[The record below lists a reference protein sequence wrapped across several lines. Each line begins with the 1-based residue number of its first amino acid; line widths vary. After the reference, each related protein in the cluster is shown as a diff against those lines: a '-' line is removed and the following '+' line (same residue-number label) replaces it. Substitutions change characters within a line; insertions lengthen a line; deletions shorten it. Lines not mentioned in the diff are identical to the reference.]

1 MKKKAAYERITKSPL
16 LRNILTLF
24 SGKVAAQIILIGSAP
39 IIARL
44 FNPGDFGIAALVLAI
59 ATMVGPLATLSYGTA
74 AQLTDRDTDAR
85 ALLRLTMAST
95 VFFSLVMTAIIF
107 LLTQTLDTG
116 LIAQLSVWIWVI
128 PLLFFLTGVVSALE
142 SWNTRMK
149 QFRIQASTSVSEA
162 AVGTGSRICFGMIGG
177 SSVAGLVIGYLL
189 GLGTRIT
196 ILARASTLH
205 HSSEK
210 KRTDLGSYRK
220 LMVRYRDFPIFA
232 TPTAMLN
239 TLTNKLPLLLFG
251 VLFSPTIAGIYAMA
265 DRLYFRPLLMFQG
278 SFRSVYTQHL
288 ITALNMGRPITPIL
302 LKGFFST
309 GAIMFLPA
317 VLLTIYG
324 EPVVAWLLS
333 EKWRA
338 AGVFIE
344 ITAPLM
350 IFASLAVPGHAAMVV
365 CRKQGR
371 LLILQVVT
379 TATLVIGFIVSFLM
393 WGTPEATLRT
403 FVFVLALR
411 HLYTVFVA
419 FVVSSRRDRNVLG
432 EPEKRN

>member
-1 MKKKAAYERITKSPL
+1 MKKKAAYKRITSSPL

-44 FNPGDFGIAALVLAI
+44 FNPGDFGIAALALAI

-74 AQLTDRDTDAR
+74 AQLTERDTDAR
-85 ALLRLTMAST
+85 ALLRLAMAST

-107 LLTQTLDTG
+107 LLTQTLHTG
-116 LIAQLSVWIWVI
+116 LIAQLSVWVWVI
-128 PLLFFLTGVVSALE
+128 PLLFFLNGVVSALE

-196 ILARASTLH
+196 ILARASTH
-205 HSSEK
+205 PHFPK
-210 KRTDLGSYRK
+210 TRRTRLGSYRK
-220 LMVRYRDFPIFA
+220 LMLRYRDFPLFA

-239 TLTNKLPLLLFG
+239 TATNKLPLLLFG
-251 VLFSPTIAGIYAMA
+251 VLFSPALAGIYAMA

-288 ITALNMGRPITPIL
+288 ISALDEGRALTPIL
-302 LKGFFST
+302 LKGFFFT
-309 GAIMFLPA
+309 GVIMLIPSL
-317 VLLTIYG
+317 LLTAYG

-365 CRKQGR
+365 CRKQSR
-371 LLILQVVT
+371 LLVLQIVT
-379 TATLVIGFIVSFLM
+379 TITILVGFIVSFLV
-393 WGTPEATLRT
+393 WGTAEAVLRT
-403 FVFVLALR
+403 FVSVLVFR
-411 HLYTVFVA
+411 HLYTVVIAF
-419 FVVSSRRDRNVLG
+419 FVVRRRDINLTSQ
-432 EPEKRN
+432 

>member
-1 MKKKAAYERITKSPL
+1 MKKKAAYKRITSSPL

-44 FNPGDFGIAALVLAI
+44 FNPGDFGIAALALAI

-74 AQLTDRDTDAR
+74 AQLTERDTDAR
-85 ALLRLTMAST
+85 ALLRLAMAST

-107 LLTQTLDTG
+107 LLTQTLHTG
-116 LIAQLSVWIWVI
+116 LIAQLSVWVWVI
-128 PLLFFLTGVVSALE
+128 PLLFFLNGVVSALE

-196 ILARASTLH
+196 ILARASTH
-205 HSSEK
+205 PHFPK
-210 KRTDLGSYRK
+210 TRRTRLGSYRK
-220 LMVRYRDFPIFA
+220 LMLRYRDFPLFA

-239 TLTNKLPLLLFG
+239 TATNKLPLLLFG
-251 VLFSPTIAGIYAMA
+251 ALFSPALAGIYAMA

-288 ITALNMGRPITPIL
+288 ISALDEGRALTPIL
-302 LKGFFST
+302 LKGFFFT
-309 GAIMFLPA
+309 GVIMLIPSL
-317 VLLTIYG
+317 LLTAYG

-365 CRKQGR
+365 CRKQSR
-371 LLILQVVT
+371 LLVLQIVT
-379 TATLVIGFIVSFLM
+379 TITILVGFIVSFLV
-393 WGTPEATLRT
+393 WGTAEAVLRT
-403 FVFVLALR
+403 FVSVLVFR
-411 HLYTVFVA
+411 HLYTVVIAF
-419 FVVSSRRDRNVLG
+419 FVVRRRDINLTSQ
-432 EPEKRN
+432 

>member
-1 MKKKAAYERITKSPL
+1 MKKKAAYKRITNSPL

-24 SGKVAAQIILIGSAP
+24 SGKVAAQTILIGSAP

-44 FNPGDFGIAALVLAI
+44 FNPGDFGIAALALAI
-59 ATMVGPLATLSYGTA
+59 ATMFGPLATLSYGTA
-74 AQLTDRDTDAR
+74 AQLTERDADAR
-85 ALLRLTMAST
+85 ALLRLAMAST
-95 VFFSLVMTAIIF
+95 VFFSLVMTAFIL
-107 LLTQTLDTG
+107 LLTQTFHTG
-116 LIAQLSVWIWVI
+116 LIAQLSIWVWVI
-128 PLLFFLTGVVSALE
+128 PLLFFLNGVVSALE

-196 ILARASTLH
+196 ILARASKLPHLPKTR
-205 HSSEK
+205 
-210 KRTDLGSYRK
+210 RTGLGSYPK
-220 LMVRYRDFPIFA
+220 LMLRYRDFPIFA

-239 TLTNKLPLLLFG
+239 TATNKLPLLLFG
-251 VLFSPTIAGIYAMA
+251 ALFSPALAGIYAMA

-288 ITALNMGRPITPIL
+288 ISALNEGRALTPIL
-302 LKGFFST
+302 LKGLSFT
-309 GAIMFLPA
+309 GAIMLIPSL
-317 VLLTIYG
+317 LLTAYG

-365 CRKQGR
+365 CRQQSR
-371 LLILQVVT
+371 LLVLQIVT
-379 TATLVIGFIVSFLM
+379 TVTIVVGFIVSFLA
-393 WGTPEATLRT
+393 WGTAEAVLRT
-403 FVFVLALR
+403 FVCVLVFR
-411 HLYTVFVA
+411 HLYTVVIAF
-419 FVVSSRRDRNVLG
+419 FVVRSRDINLASQ
-432 EPEKRN
+432 